1 MMQRWST
8 RTVGIAVGAIFI
20 LAAAGVVATRSGS
33 ALGQSVTIGYV
44 DMTRALDAH
53 PGKAS
58 AEAALRD
65 YAQAQIAE
73 AQQKMK
79 NMAAA
84 QRQDLQRQVDQQIF
98 KKRGELLGGLEKD
111 IRAAIQ
117 KVAAQQ
123 GVGIV
128 LTREVVLYGGVDL
141 TDQVIKVISGK

>member
-1 MMQRWST
+1 MMKRWST

-20 LAAAGVVATRSGS
+20 LAAAGVVATRSGP

-79 NMAAA
+79 SDE
-84 QRQDLQRQVDQQIF
+84 R
-98 KKRGELLGGLEKD
+98 
-111 IRAAIQ
+111 
-117 KVAAQQ
+117 
-123 GVGIV
+123 
-128 LTREVVLYGGVDL
+128 REQYGPF
-141 TDQVIKVISGK
+141 

>member
-1 MMQRWST
+1 MMKRWST

-20 LAAAGVVATRSGS
+20 LAAAGVVATRSGP